1 MSQPRCASAPS
12 MCASLSL
19 VEQGGVGFRA
29 PLFSWCRFAGVGVVV
44 WGCQIGKLTRA
55 QTSAIRIHREL
66 AGAMTILGTLPVVA
80 FPPTVKGKRREVLGL
95 AAMGLGQGLAVDG
108 SYRYVST
115 P

>member
-1 MSQPRCASAPS
+1 MRHCS
-12 MCASLSL
+12 
-19 VEQGGVGFRA
+19 
-29 PLFSWCRFAGVGVVV
+29 AGVVLPASV
-44 WGCQIGKLTRA
+44 WLCGCQIGKLTRA